1 VSRRRW
7 LASLV
12 LIVALGT
19 TAIAASAN
27 VRAVPARQASA
38 CANNYSAKRVPG
50 NPLDISVGGTV
61 SPAPGS
67 NPLSGASFFVA
78 GPRHGAAAGAI
89 GQLLGINTAGD
100 ADSVSWARFEGQVTN
115 ALRSHPGVAGQVH
128 DLEKIAS
135 EPEPQKF
142 SVFSGGG
149 SPSAIAKQVQKIL
162 CYNLAADPGTV
173 PVITTYFLHGRLKGC
188 PTTGDINAYMPL
200 FKSEINAM
208 VGAVGNQPAMWLI
221 EEDGLGSSTCIAKNG
236 ALGAW
241 EAALRYEVTKIAS
254 LPHEV
259 AYLEAGYSDA
269 QGPAYTAKAL
279 NAAGVSK
286 IRGFWTNDTHL
297 NWTINEIAWGN
308 KISKLTHGAH
318 FVVNTAQNGNG
329 PLKNPHPGSQ
339 GVEDLCNPPGRAL
352 GPKPTTST
360 GFAQVD
366 AFVWSTVP
374 GNSAGCGGGPPG
386 GVFWPARA
394 ESLAA
399 HANDRIGP
407 HYPSKPY

>member
-1 VSRRRW
+1 MNMRRLLGASILMAV
-7 LASLV
+7 LA
-12 LIVALGT
+12 VAAL
-19 TAIAASAN
+19 AAGGSFS
-27 VRAVPARQASA
+27 RAVAAPRAARTAA
-38 CANNYSAKRVPG
+38 VPCANHYSSHRVKG
-50 NPLDISVGGTV
+50 NPLALKR
-61 SPAPGS
+61 APGP
-67 NPLSGASFFVA
+67 NPLSGAQFFVD
-78 GPRHGAAAGAI
+78 GPAHGVAAKAI
-89 GQLLGINTAGD
+89 EQMVGFNPLSYS
-100 ADSVSWARFEGQVTN
+100 DSVSWATFTRSVSR
-115 ALRSHPGVAGQVH
+115 ALAQHPTAVGNVRSL
-128 DLEKIAS
+128 DKIAS

-149 SPSAIAKQVQKIL
+149 SPSAIATQVHKIL
-162 CYNLAADPGTV
+162 CSNLAADPGTV
-173 PVITTYFLHGRLKGC
+173 PVVETYFLHGKLKGC
-188 PTTGDINAYMPL
+188 PSASEINGYMPL

-221 EEDGLGSSTCIAKNG
+221 EEDGIGSSSCIAKHG
-236 ALGAW
+236 GIGAW
-241 EAALRYEVTKIAS
+241 EAALRYEVGKIAS

-269 QGPAYTAKAL
+269 EGPAYTAKVL
-279 NAAGVSK
+279 NASGVRK

-297 NWTINEIAWGN
+297 NWTIDEIHWGEA
-308 KISKLTHGAH
+308 ISRKTHGAH

-329 PLKNPHPGSQ
+329 PLKNPHPGTQ

-352 GPKPTTST
+352 GPRPTTST
-360 GFAQVD
+360 GFKLVD

-399 HANDRIGP
+399 HANGRLGP
-407 HYPSKPY
+407 HPPSKPY